1 MCDRIIAH
9 VSNQMSTEVMNGFD
23 YDASV
28 YSERFDMANAR
39 QLKALAKSHI
49 PEISDSSCSI
59 AMQIA
64 ADETE

>member
-1 MCDRIIAH
+1 
-9 VSNQMSTEVMNGFD
+9 MNGFD

-49 PEISDSSCSI
+49 PE
-59 AMQIA
+59 
-64 ADETE
+64 